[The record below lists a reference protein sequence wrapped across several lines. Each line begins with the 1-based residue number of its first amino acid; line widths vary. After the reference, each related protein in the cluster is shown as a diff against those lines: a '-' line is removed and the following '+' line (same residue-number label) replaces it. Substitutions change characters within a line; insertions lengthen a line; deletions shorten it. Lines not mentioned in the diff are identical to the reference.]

1 MAMKAGI
8 ISVGTELLMGEVV
21 DTNAS
26 YLASQLPLLGL
37 ELKSIVAVP
46 DDIER
51 LAEAFSE
58 ALRRFDVV
66 LATGGLGPTQDDLTR
81 EAMARVLAEE
91 MSVSPALE
99 KDLRAMF
106 AAMGREMPPSNIKQA
121 TLIPSARSIPN
132 PRGTAPG
139 WWVEKAGKIVVIMPG
154 PPSEM
159 QRMWEAE
166 VMPRLRAAIRCEAVA
181 VRTFKCL
188 GSEADVGEK
197 AAPVF
202 AMGNP
207 ALGVYAKQDGIHLR
221 LIARAPD
228 EAGAAALLATAEA
241 RLREALRQQ
250 IWGTD
255 ADTLEGRAGSLL
267 AGRGLTLATMESCTG
282 GLLAAVITDV
292 PGSSSYFKGGFVSYS
307 NEMKVALGVDAGLIE
322 AHGVVSAPVAEA
334 MARAARQQLGAD
346 IGIGVTG
353 VAGPDP
359 LEGKPPGLA
368 YIGMAVENASRA
380 VEGRYPPRRVDV
392 KRLVVTHAL
401 HLLIQTIEAMPPG
414 RLV

>member
-1 MAMKAGI
+1 MKAGI

-37 ELKSIVAVP
+37 GLESIVVAP
-46 DDIER
+46 DDMER
-51 LAEAFSE
+51 LAEAFGE
-58 ALRRFDVV
+58 AWRRFDVV
-66 LATGGLGPTQDDLTR
+66 LVTGGLGPTQDDLTR
-81 EAMARVLAEE
+81 EAMARVLGEE

-99 KDLRAMF
+99 EDLRAIF
-106 AAMGREMPPSNIKQA
+106 AAMGREMPLSNLKQA
-121 TLIPSARSIPN
+121 ALIPSARSIPN

-139 WWVEKAGKIVVIMPG
+139 WWVAKDGKIAVIMPG
-154 PPSEM
+154 PPAEM

-181 VRTFKCL
+181 VRTLKCL
-188 GSEADVGEK
+188 GSEGEVGEK

-207 ALGVYAKQDGIHLR
+207 ALGVYAKPDGIHLR

-228 EAGAAALLATAEA
+228 EAGAAALLAAAEA
-241 RLREALRQQ
+241 RLKEALRRQV
-250 IWGTD
+250 WGTD

-267 AGRGLTLATMESCTG
+267 AGRRLTLATMESCTG

-292 PGSSSYFKGGFVSYS
+292 PGSSAYFKGGFVSYS
-307 NEMKVALGVDAGLIE
+307 IEMKVALGVDAGLIE
-322 AHGVVSAPVAEA
+322 DRGVVSAPVAEA
-334 MARAARQQLGAD
+334 MARVARRQLGAD
-346 IGIGVTG
+346 IGLGVTG

-359 LEGKPPGLA
+359 LEGRPPGLA
-368 YIGMAVENASRA
+368 YIGIATENGSRA
-380 VEGRYPPRRVDV
+380 VEGRFPPRRVDV

-401 HLLIQTIEAMPPG
+401 HLLIQAVEAMPV
-414 RLV
+414 RR